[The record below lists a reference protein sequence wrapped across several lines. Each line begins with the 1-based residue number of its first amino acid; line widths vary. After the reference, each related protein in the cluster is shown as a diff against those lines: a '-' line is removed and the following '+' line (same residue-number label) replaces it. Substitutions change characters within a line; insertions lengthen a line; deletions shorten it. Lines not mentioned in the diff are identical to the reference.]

1 MTNIAGFY
9 LYETSE
15 VIKLNEIEN
24 RMLIARSVEKGKMGC
39 CPMDTEFQSCK
50 MKEFQ
55 RSVFNNECIVN
66 NTINLTSFK
75 RETLGYIYL
84 PQ

>member
-50 MKEFQ
+50 MKEF
-55 RSVFNNECIVN
+55 
-66 NTINLTSFK
+66 
-75 RETLGYIYL
+75 
-84 PQ
+84 